1 VAKRERLN
9 NFQRQETARWL
20 LNISQASAVGGVG
33 SLFVPGIG
41 EKIGLW
47 IAFISLILAVCL
59 FVYMYSLC
67 ILEGK

>member
-1 VAKRERLN
+1 MAKRERLN